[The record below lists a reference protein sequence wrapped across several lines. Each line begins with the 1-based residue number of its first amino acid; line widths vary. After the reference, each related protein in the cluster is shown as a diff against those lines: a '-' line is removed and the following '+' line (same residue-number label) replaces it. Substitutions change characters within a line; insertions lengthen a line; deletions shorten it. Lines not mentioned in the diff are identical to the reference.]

1 MLSLSAN
8 ASMSSKR
15 AGAAKKKSGMRD
27 ILGTEPRATHEE
39 GFKAGLL
46 ALRAQGLEP
55 SDFAKDLAAKVI
67 AGTITSQEMED
78 ALNEHYRS
86 RAAAKGTDHNR

>member
-1 MLSLSAN
+1 MEEV
-8 ASMSSKR
+8 K
-15 AGAAKKKSGMRD
+15 RD

-39 GFKAGLL
+39 GFQAGLL

-67 AGTITSQEMED
+67 AGTITSQQMED
-78 ALNEHYRS
+78 ALNGHYRA
-86 RAAAKGTDHNR
+86 RTAAKKPDGI